1 MVRRGSDARDVENS
15 SPWRTRPPACRRE
28 RLAPPL
34 HAISRMH
41 FGAAIR
47 DVLSVSCSADL
58 RHAKAHTVLPE
69 LHSPRT
75 RRLLAANLELA
86 FGVTVPDEELE
97 RLTTV
102 RDVLQ
107 CVRLRRWAKRVESD
121 AQSPPT
127 DAATAAAAMT
137 PAIVA
142 ARREEPRQEVF
153 RFTRRSAATP
163 TAPLFD
169 RPPAASG
176 LKRL

>member
-1 MVRRGSDARDVENS
+1 
-15 SPWRTRPPACRRE
+15 
-28 RLAPPL
+28 
-34 HAISRMH
+34 MH

-47 DVLSVSCSADL
+47 DVLSASCRTDL

-69 LHSPRT
+69 LHSPQT

-97 RLTTV
+97 HFTTV

-121 AQSPPT
+121 AQAPPT
-127 DAATAAAAMT
+127 DTAAAAAAMT

-142 ARREEPRQEVF
+142 ARRVDSRQEVF
-153 RFTRRSAATP
+153 RFTRRSAAAP

-169 RPPAASG
+169 RPPATPG